1 MFYQQENPKDVVWQ
15 LHTGSGHDGGSKEV
29 PEGVRVGRCI

>member
-1 MFYQQENPKDVVWQ
+1 MLCGSFS
-15 LHTGSGHDGGSKEV
+15 TGSGRDGGSKEV